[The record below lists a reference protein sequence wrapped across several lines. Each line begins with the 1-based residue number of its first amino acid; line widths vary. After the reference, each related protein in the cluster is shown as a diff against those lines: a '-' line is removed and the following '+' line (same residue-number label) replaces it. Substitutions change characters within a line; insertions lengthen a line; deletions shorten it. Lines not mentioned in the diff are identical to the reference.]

1 MINSHILTENKLDK
15 ELYLYLDFDFEIGFN
30 FNLKEINKQIHS
42 FNDKIIA
49 YIKTKEID
57 FNKGK
62 VFIVV
67 GGVIL
72 GSLYLHNNQIS
83 NSPPPP
89 PKTYEVAPIEK
100 KIDKVEETDENKEEQ
115 KEEQKEEDKEDKE
128 NNEDKEVKKNEEK
141 KEIISTS
148 KPDSVPKEE
157 PIPIPKPTSKPDVEI
172 EPKPIEEIPPI
183 LEKQITL
190 HRSNGQIITLNL
202 EDYII
207 GVVGAEMPASFN
219 IEALK
224 AQSVV
229 ARTYALKKVKR
240 QEILTDTVSNQ
251 VYKNNNELKT
261 LWGSE
266 FDKYYNKVKTAVT
279 NTTNETLVYNDDYI
293 EAVYHS
299 TSNGKTEDAIF
310 VWGNSFPYLKSVDSH
325 WDLNASSYLRETTK
339 DFNTLKAITGIDF
352 NEETNIEIISKTSGD
367 RINEIKINDTIFTGV
382 ELRTLL
388 GLRSADFDI
397 TFNNNNSIFTTRG
410 YGHGVGMSQYGAN
423 GMANDGYNYV
433 SILNH
438 YYPGTTIKK

>member
-89 PKTYEVAPIEK
+89 TKTYEVAPIEK
-100 KIDKVEETDENKEEQ
+100 TIDKVEETDDNKEEQ
-115 KEEQKEEDKEDKE
+115 KKEQKEEDKEGKE

-141 KEIISTS
+141 KEIISNP

-157 PIPIPKPTSKPDVEI
+157 PIPIPKPTPKPDIEI

-339 DFNTLKAITGIDF
+339 DFNTLKTITGIDF

-438 YYPGTTIKK
+438 YYPGSTIKK

>member
-1 MINSHILTENKLDK
+1 MINNHLLIENKLEK

-30 FNLKEINKQIHS
+30 FNLKEINNQIHS

-62 VFIVV
+62 IFIVV

-72 GSLYLHNNQIS
+72 GSLYFYNNQIS
-83 NSPPPP
+83 NSTPNST
-89 PKTYEVAPIEK
+89 KTYEIAPIEEV
-100 KIDKVEETDENKEEQ
+100 IDKLEETDENKEEQ
-115 KEEQKEEDKEDKE
+115 KEEDKEDAEDKE
-128 NNEDKEVKKNEEK
+128 NKEIKKDEEK
-141 KEIISTS
+141 KEIISTP
-148 KPDSVPKEE
+148 KPNSVPKDK
-157 PIPIPKPTSKPDVEI
+157 PIPKSNIET
-172 EPKPIEEIPPI
+172 EPKPIEKIPPI

-190 HRSNGQIITLNL
+190 HRSNGQIITLKL

-207 GVVGAEMPASFN
+207 GVVGAEMPVSFN

-229 ARTYALKKVKR
+229 ARTYALKKVNH

-251 VYKNNNELKT
+251 VYKDNNELKT

-266 FDKYYNKVKTAVT
+266 FDQYYNKVKTAVT

-367 RINEIKINDTIFTGV
+367 RIKEIKINDTIFTGV

-397 TFNNNNSIFTTRG
+397 TFNNNNTIFTTRG

-423 GMANDGYNYV
+423 GMANEGYNYV